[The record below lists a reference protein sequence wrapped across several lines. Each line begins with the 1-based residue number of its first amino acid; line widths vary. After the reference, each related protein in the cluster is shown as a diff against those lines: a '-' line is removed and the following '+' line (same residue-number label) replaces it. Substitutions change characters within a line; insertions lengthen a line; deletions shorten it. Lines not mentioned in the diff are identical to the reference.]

1 MEEQERRRR
10 WGGRGEE
17 EEEDEN
23 EQKQP
28 GGFYLESHPLARHCS
43 IIIASLFVFVSSS
56 HTCTHAR
63 TRLPNTSAAR
73 TCATS
78 SCTVGRAGGE
88 SGR

>member
-1 MEEQERRRR
+1 MEDQERRRR

-63 TRLPNTSAAR
+63 AFPTLQLHAR
-73 TCATS
+73 ALRPPAQLDGQA
-78 SCTVGRAGGE
+78 VKAGVN
-88 SGR
+88 